1 MPRSVFITTPVPTW
15 EETANFYGLSK
26 ADRKFV
32 AGLVGSAS
40 SAGAYRFRSSST
52 ASPHSDTG
60 ALFET
65 GRKTRKTKSRARKA
79 A

>member
-1 MPRSVFITTPVPTW
+1 MPRSVVITTPLPTW

-32 AGLVGSAS
+32 TRLVGGAGPAS
-40 SAGAYRFRSSST
+40 AYRFKPHST
-52 ASPHSDTG
+52 ASKPGENG
-60 ALFET
+60 ALLET
-65 GRKTRKTKSRARKA
+65 RGRTRKTKSRARKA